1 MPAQEEKEEKIGF
14 VRVTTENGHAATIL
28 NWPGVMI
35 RLGIGG
41 DLPPDA
47 MEKLQRCYDAQ
58 VLILKGNKENGQLLL
73 GSLNNGFYDEHGR
86 TVGQIATLVRG
97 GGPRLAAG
105 QRRSKH

>member
-14 VRVTTENGHAATIL
+14 VRVTTEDGEVKIL
-28 NWPGVMI
+28 NWPGVMS

-41 DLPPDA
+41 DSPPDA

-73 GSLNNGFYDEHGR
+73 GSLNNGFYNEYGLV
-86 TVGQIATLVRG
+86 VGQITTLVRG
-97 GGPRLAAG
+97 ERLRLTAG
-105 QRRSKH
+105 QRRSRH